1 MKTKENTSPLRSR
14 DKVVQALY
22 EMELSN
28 SRLDELL
35 KDNEML
41 ERYPHFEDLLSGVVK
56 SMDNIDE
63 LLNRYIDR
71 DLSSID
77 PVEKNIIRLAIY
89 ELTSTKLDKPIIIDE
104 SIRLTKKYGSQDGY
118 KYVNA
123 ILDKIIKSH

>member
-77 PVEKNIIRLAIY
+77 PVEKNIIRLSIY